1 MDGIENPSP
10 MPDFQ
15 PETEIPIQYNIFS
28 KMQYFMPEMIQP
40 INETLEE
47 SYLQKYNTNQIQDP
61 IPLEPNKKN
70 IVFKTTFNAR
80 TNIVADFEQ
89 TMSDVI
95 LLYLKKVGKEM
106 LLKRSSDIFFLYNA
120 QIIDIFDETKVKDFF
135 KNKSNPIII
144 FNERNNIGA

>member
-1 MDGIENPSP
+1 MELNPFP
-10 MPDFQ
+10 MPHFQ
-15 PETEIPIQYNIFS
+15 PEIEIPIQYSIFS
-28 KMQYFMPEMIQP
+28 KKQYFMPEMIQP
-40 INETLEE
+40 INETLAE
-47 SYLQKYNTNQIQDP
+47 SYLQKNNFNTTP
-61 IPLEPNKKN
+61 ESNKIN
-70 IVFKTTFNAR
+70 IVFKTTSEVR

-106 LLKRSSDIFFLYNA
+106 LLKRSSDVFFLYNA

-144 FNERNNIGA
+144 VKERNNIGI